1 MSGLFIVLEGGEGS
15 GKSTQAARLA
25 ARLRDEGLDVV
36 ETFEPGATAFGARLR
51 DLLLH
56 DSDAI
61 DARAELFLLASD
73 RAQHVEEVIAPAL
86 GRGAV
91 VVCDRYSP
99 STLAYQGRARGLDL
113 EMVAE
118 VCRLAEGDIEPDVV
132 VVLDV
137 DDDVA
142 RARAP
147 RHPDRLE
154 RAGDDFHAAVRAAY
168 RELAPRQGWVVVD
181 GNGSIDDVAA
191 KVWAAVVL
199 HLPSVS

>member
-1 MSGLFIVLEGGEGS
+1 MGGVFVVLEGGEGS
-15 GKSTQAARLA
+15 GKSTQVARLA
-25 ARLRDEGLDVV
+25 ARLRDEGLEVV
-36 ETFEPGATAFGARLR
+36 ETFEPGATALGARLR
-51 DLLLH
+51 ELLLH
-56 DSDAI
+56 DGDAI
-61 DARAELFLLASD
+61 DPRAELLLMASD

-86 GRGAV
+86 GRGAI

-113 EMVAE
+113 DMVAE
-118 VCRLAEGDIEPDVV
+118 VCRLAEGDIEPDIV

-147 RHPDRLE
+147 RDPDRLE
-154 RAGDDFHAAVRAAY
+154 REGDEFHAKVRAAY
-168 RELAPRQGWVVVD
+168 RELAPRQRWIVVD
-181 GNGSIDDVAA
+181 ANGTVDDVAA
-191 KVWAAVVL
+191 KVWTTVVL

>member
-1 MSGLFIVLEGGEGS
+1 
-15 GKSTQAARLA
+15 
-25 ARLRDEGLDVV
+25 
-36 ETFEPGATAFGARLR
+36 
-51 DLLLH
+51 
-56 DSDAI
+56 
-61 DARAELFLLASD
+61 LFLLASD

-91 VVCDRYSP
+91 VVCDRYTP

-113 EMVAE
+113 DMVAE
-118 VCRLAEGDIEPDVV
+118 ICRLAEGDIEPDVV

-137 DDDVA
+137 DDEVA
-142 RARAP
+142 RSRAP
-147 RHPDRLE
+147 REPDRLE

-181 GNGSIDDVAA
+181 GNGTIDDVAS
-191 KVWAAVVL
+191 KVWTAVVL